1 MTTPAEVL
9 CETNQVVNDEIE
21 KTFDALEKIEGFGSV
36 VEEPKN
42 PTLFGVKTGA
52 AIGSGV
58 GAIYGA
64 VVGGIV
70 GAAVEYKKTAAVIIT
85 AAVVW
90 KFRGEIADF
99 VTGVTGGESAGGDAF
114 M

>member
-1 MTTPAEVL
+1 MITPVDVFCEVS
-9 CETNQVVNDEIE
+9 QVANDEIE
-21 KTFDALEKIEGFGSV
+21 KTFNALEKIEGFGSV
-36 VEEPKN
+36 SERPKT
-42 PTLFGVKTGA
+42 PTLNGVKTGA
-52 AIGSGV
+52 AIGAGA

-64 VVGGIV
+64 MVGGIV

>member
-1 MTTPAEVL
+1 MTTPVEVL

-42 PTLFGVKTGA
+42 PTLIGVKTGA

-70 GAAVEYKKTAAVIIT
+70 GAAVEYKKTAIVLT
-85 AAVVW
+85 AAAVAFVY
-90 KFRGEIADF
+90 REEITNF
-99 VTGVTGGESAGGDAF
+99 VTGIAGGESAGGDAF

>member
-1 MTTPAEVL
+1 MTTPVEVL

-52 AIGSGV
+52 AIG
-58 GAIYGA
+58 
-64 VVGGIV
+64 
-70 GAAVEYKKTAAVIIT
+70 
-85 AAVVW
+85 
-90 KFRGEIADF
+90 R
-99 VTGVTGGESAGGDAF
+99 
-114 M
+114 

>member
-1 MTTPAEVL
+1 
-9 CETNQVVNDEIE
+9 
-21 KTFDALEKIEGFGSV
+21 
-36 VEEPKN
+36 
-42 PTLFGVKTGA
+42 
-52 AIGSGV
+52 
-58 GAIYGA
+58 
-64 VVGGIV
+64 
-70 GAAVEYKKTAAVIIT
+70 VEYKKTAAVIIT